1 LTKKNILYK
10 NNNTSISISEIN
22 NISSL
27 GSSVQSNNTISNNC
41 AENKILDITIPEKL
55 EFFPLKLINF
65 FIELKN
71 KSCNINFDQEITY
84 TISFLNSEI
93 ESISKIEKVRIDPNQ
108 KKKLGI
114 EISNEKFEKQSRKSY
129 DIEVIIIYK
138 NDLNQTYTEKIKS
151 KIVID
156 PVKKLK

>member
-1 LTKKNILYK
+1 MTKKNILYK